1 MFLTKSD
8 FTVARTCST
17 KLYYKKLD
25 YPSLLDDDPYL
36 EFLADGGY
44 MVEAMAKQLFP
55 GGLEIGHWDEPIR
68 AFEGTRQVVDTGDAT
83 CFEATVIHDNLLA
96 RVDILQREGTT
107 LRVIEVKSSSFDSK
121 KDGLKPFRGKK
132 GGILSKWRAYLED
145 VTFQVVVLRRAFP
158 GYEMAPLLCLVDKAK
173 QATDNVTFD
182 KFRLHRIEGQLR
194 PRVDYLGDVKQLQ
207 NEHVLAFLDVAS
219 EVEELETEVAAAADE
234 LAATLLSDQIA
245 RLDPQ
250 IGQKCKGCEYRLTE
264 ENVNPNG
271 FGECWGGLAGTESH
285 VLDLFRVDLLG
296 GKKRDVVAEMAAA
309 GKAGMSGLP
318 DDCLQGAVAAR
329 QKVQINFTNE
339 QREFKSE
346 DLHQI
351 LASHPYPLHFI
362 DFEGSRIGIP
372 YHAGMHSYEQ
382 ASFQWSCHTS
392 STDGAEITHH
402 EWINADEVFPSFEF
416 AHTLRDQIGDEGT
429 VYIWSHYEVDALR
442 EIRQQM
448 RNYTGNDVDLVE
460 WLEQMIAA
468 NNPRIVDLCVLAKD
482 HYFHPVMK
490 GSLSIKYAIR
500 AAWHENETLRAN
512 PLFAKYVKYDDHGRL
527 LDPYMAL
534 PPLPI
539 GEKDEVVREG
549 TGAMRVYQEMMF
561 GKAKDDPDLRGTY
574 RQLLLRYCELD
585 TLAMVFLWMHWHSGQ
600 QA

>member
-1 MFLTKSD
+1 MLHVFPYRSRKYESW
-8 FTVARTCST
+8 TV
-17 KLYYKKLD
+17 
-25 YPSLLDDDPYL
+25 PN
-36 EFLADGGY
+36 
-44 MVEAMAKQLFP
+44 VE
-55 GGLEIGHWDEPIR
+55 E
-68 AFEGTRQVVDTGDAT
+68 TRQAVDAGDVT

-121 KDGLKPFRGKK
+121 ENGPKPFRGKK
-132 GGILSKWRAYLED
+132 GGILSEWREYLED

-158 GYEMAPLLCLVDKAK
+158 GYEVVPLLCLVDKAK
-173 QATDNVTFD
+173 QATENVTFD
-182 KFRLHRIEGQLR
+182 KFRLHRIEGHLR
-194 PRVDYLGDVKQLQ
+194 PKVDYLGDVERLQ
-207 NEHVLAFLDVAS
+207 NDHVLAFLDVAS
-219 EVEELETEVAAAADE
+219 EVEELATEVTAAADE
-234 LAATLLSDQIA
+234 LATTILSDPIA
-245 RLDPQ
+245 RMGPE
-250 IGQKCKGCEYRLTE
+250 IGQKCKGCEYRLSGKDIK
-264 ENVNPNG
+264 PNG
-271 FGECWGGLAGTESH
+271 YRECWGELADTEPH
-285 VLDLFRVDLLG
+285 VLDLFRMDLLG
-296 GKKRDVVAEMAAA
+296 GKKRDIVAEMATA
-309 GKAGMSGLP
+309 GKAGMGDLP

-329 QKVQINFTNE
+329 QKVQIDFTKE

-392 STDGAEITHH
+392 RALGAEVTHH

-416 AHTLRDQIGDEGT
+416 ARTLRDQVQDEGT
-429 VYIWSHYEVDALR
+429 VYVWSQYEVDALR
-442 EIRQQM
+442 EIRRQM
-448 RNYTGNDVDLVE
+448 QKY
-460 WLEQMIAA
+460 AA
-468 NNPRIVDLCVLAKD
+468 NDADLAGWLDHITADKNPRIVDLCAVAKD

-490 GSLSIKYAIR
+490 GSLSIKYAVR
-500 AAWHENETLRAN
+500 AAWGENENLRAN
-512 PLFAKYVKYDDHGRL
+512 PLFAKYVKYDKHGRL

-539 GEKDEVVREG
+539 GEKEEVVREG

-561 GKAKDDPDLRGTY
+561 GAAKDNPDLRKTY

-585 TLAMVFLWMHWHSGQ
+585 TLAMVFLWMHWRAQGE
-600 QA
+600 